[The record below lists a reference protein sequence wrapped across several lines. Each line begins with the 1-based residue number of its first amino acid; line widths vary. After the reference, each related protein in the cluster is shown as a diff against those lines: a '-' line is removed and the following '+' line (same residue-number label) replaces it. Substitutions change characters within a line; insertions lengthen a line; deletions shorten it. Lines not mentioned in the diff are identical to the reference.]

1 MNIIRFT
8 VMIISVYMK
17 ERYKMIF
24 GIGLAIII
32 IDQIIKVFV
41 CINIPYGTNIGK
53 WIRLT
58 NISNTGM
65 AYSIRRK

>member
-1 MNIIRFT
+1 
-8 VMIISVYMK
+8 
-17 ERYKMIF
+17 MIF
-24 GIGLAIII
+24 GIALSIII

-41 CINIPYGTNIGK
+41 CINIPYGANIGR